1 MFQIPPAP
9 QGIPIAFQDH
19 YYGRD
24 GESLQGLA
32 IEKIERI
39 RYQVKLKDW
48 SAGIIENA
56 SLEDLDPAAIAKARS
71 YTQKPM
77 RKNGRNRLMGR
88 HHIPEQGKNYDSW

>member
-56 SLEDLDPAAIAKARS
+56 SLEDLDPAAIAKAREL
-71 YTQKPM
+71 YTKAHEEKRTKSPH
-77 RKNGRNRLMGR
+77 GTTS
-88 HHIPEQGKNYDSW
+88 HS

>member
-32 IEKIERI
+32 IEK
-39 RYQVKLKDW
+39 L
-48 SAGIIENA
+48 NA
-56 SLEDLDPAAIAKARS
+56 YATKS
-71 YTQKPM
+71 
-77 RKNGRNRLMGR
+77 N
-88 HHIPEQGKNYDSW
+88 